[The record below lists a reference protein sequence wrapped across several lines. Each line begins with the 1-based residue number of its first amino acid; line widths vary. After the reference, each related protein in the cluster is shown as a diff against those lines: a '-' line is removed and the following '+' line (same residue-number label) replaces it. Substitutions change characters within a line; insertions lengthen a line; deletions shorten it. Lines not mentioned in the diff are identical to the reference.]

1 MTWQMLDE
9 LPNGWRFDKTAGSP
23 VHGYVFATNGKSV
36 INGQK
41 RALIKVARECETHF
55 SHAAPAAL
63 QPTTVEPAVHVEPAP
78 PILVN
83 ELARKQF
90 ELRMLADIRFD
101 LSVCE
106 IEGWS
111 KKEYI
116 NELCEM
122 LKQLGKEI

>member
-1 MTWQMLDE
+1 MTWERLDY
-9 LPNGWRFDKTAGSP
+9 LPDGWKIDKTAGSP

-36 INGQK
+36 LNGQM
-41 RALIKVARECETHF
+41 RALVRVPTVGMPEFKPAPLPET
-55 SHAAPAAL
+55 AP
-63 QPTTVEPAVHVEPAP
+63 VKKIEPAP
-78 PILVN
+78 PRLVN

-111 KKEYI
+111 KTEYI

-122 LKQLGKEI
+122 LKSLGKEI

>member
-1 MTWQMLDE
+1 MTWPMLDE
-9 LPNGWRFDKTAGSP
+9 LPPGWRFDKTAGSP

-41 RALIKVARECETHF
+41 RALVRVVRECEPLF
-55 SHAAPAAL
+55 NPAAPAAVE
-63 QPTTVEPAVHVEPAP
+63 PPTVEPAVHIEPAP
-78 PILVN
+78 PRLVN

-122 LKQLGKEI
+122 LKSLGKEI